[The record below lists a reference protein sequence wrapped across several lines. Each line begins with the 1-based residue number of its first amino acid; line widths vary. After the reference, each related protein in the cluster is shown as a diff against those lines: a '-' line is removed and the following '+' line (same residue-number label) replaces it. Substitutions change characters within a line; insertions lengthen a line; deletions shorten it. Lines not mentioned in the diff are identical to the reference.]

1 MSMPPLRLLP
11 AALACALVAAAP
23 AAADT
28 TTVLGQGA
36 RSPVT
41 IPGSGLRHGDRLG
54 TGEFLVRRLTEV
66 RAGTPRV
73 VVLRCPRGTTNAGLG
88 VFETANNVGF
98 SAVSRTYV
106 GHANVRVRA
115 YAAPGVKDGR
125 LARASILAYC
135 TP

>member
-1 MSMPPLRLLP
+1 MPPLSVLP
-11 AALACALVAAAP
+11 ATLACALVAAAP

-28 TTVLGQGA
+28 TTVLGHGA

-54 TGEFLVRRLTEV
+54 TGEFLVRRLTAV
-66 RAGTPRV
+66 RAGTTRV
-73 VVLRCPRGTTNAGLG
+73 VVLRCPVHTTNAGLG
-88 VFETANNVGF
+88 VFETADKVGF

-106 GHANVRVRA
+106 GHANVGVRV
-115 YAAPGVKDGR
+115 YAAPGLPDGQT
-125 LARASILAYC
+125 ARASIFAYC